1 MKIIDWFKNL
11 LKKTSRKD
19 YMLSDVNSSVNNSK
33 SNKDFVTKIDVNGI
47 KTEKTREDI
56 LKSLREDIIVEDLS
70 EEYNYS
76 KFSDEYIKDN
86 YDSNSILSD
95 EDKTALSCLYG
106 AIKNGNS
113 ELFLYNGMKYDDNSK
128 LLSENKINNFLKQNP
143 NNIVVLINLMIQDAQ
158 NMYNSLTDDSLS
170 SKTSVQ
176 GLISGS
182 YTEISEIIER
192 YNKEH
197 EIEIG

>member
-113 ELFLYNGMKYDDNSK
+113 ELFLHNGMKYDDNSK

-176 GLISGS
+176 GLISCS
-182 YTEISEIIER
+182 YTEIS
-192 YNKEH
+192 
-197 EIEIG
+197 

>member
-95 EDKTALSCLYG
+95 ED
-106 AIKNGNS
+106 
-113 ELFLYNGMKYDDNSK
+113 
-128 LLSENKINNFLKQNP
+128 
-143 NNIVVLINLMIQDAQ
+143 
-158 NMYNSLTDDSLS
+158 
-170 SKTSVQ
+170 
-176 GLISGS
+176 
-182 YTEISEIIER
+182 
-192 YNKEH
+192 
-197 EIEIG
+197 

>member
-1 MKIIDWFKNL
+1 MN
-11 LKKTSRKD
+11 
-19 YMLSDVNSSVNNSK
+19 
-33 SNKDFVTKIDVNGI
+33 
-47 KTEKTREDI
+47 I
-56 LKSLREDIIVEDLS
+56 LKDTAYPVDQTGYPNFSITAITVICPIVPVKYNLIAFFLS
-70 EEYNYS
+70 TE
-76 KFSDEYIKDN
+76 
-86 YDSNSILSD
+86 LSM
-95 EDKTALSCLYG
+95 S
-106 AIKNGNS
+106 S
-113 ELFLYNGMKYDDNSK
+113 SFVS
-128 LLSENKINNFLKQNP
+128 
-143 NNIVVLINLMIQDAQ
+143 Q

>member
-1 MKIIDWFKNL
+1 
-11 LKKTSRKD
+11 
-19 YMLSDVNSSVNNSK
+19 
-33 SNKDFVTKIDVNGI
+33 
-47 KTEKTREDI
+47 
-56 LKSLREDIIVEDLS
+56 
-70 EEYNYS
+70 
-76 KFSDEYIKDN
+76 
-86 YDSNSILSD
+86 
-95 EDKTALSCLYG
+95 
-106 AIKNGNS
+106 
-113 ELFLYNGMKYDDNSK
+113 
-128 LLSENKINNFLKQNP
+128 
-143 NNIVVLINLMIQDAQ
+143 MIQDAQ

>member
-86 YDSNSILSD
+86 YDSNSILS
-95 EDKTALSCLYG
+95 
-106 AIKNGNS
+106 
-113 ELFLYNGMKYDDNSK
+113 
-128 LLSENKINNFLKQNP
+128 
-143 NNIVVLINLMIQDAQ
+143 
-158 NMYNSLTDDSLS
+158 
-170 SKTSVQ
+170 
-176 GLISGS
+176 
-182 YTEISEIIER
+182 
-192 YNKEH
+192 
-197 EIEIG
+197 

>member
-106 AIKNGNS
+106 AI
-113 ELFLYNGMKYDDNSK
+113 
-128 LLSENKINNFLKQNP
+128 NNFLKQNP